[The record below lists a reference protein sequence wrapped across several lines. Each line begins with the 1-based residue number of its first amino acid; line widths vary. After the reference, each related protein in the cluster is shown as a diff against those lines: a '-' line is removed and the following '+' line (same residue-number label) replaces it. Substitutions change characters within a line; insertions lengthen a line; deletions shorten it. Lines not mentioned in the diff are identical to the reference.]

1 MKLHVRS
8 FGCAL
13 GILLGLAV
21 FLITW
26 WIILT
31 KGLSR
36 ESTILGQFFIGY
48 NISPLGSFIG
58 LAWGFVEGGLGGM
71 LFAWLYNSIVGRFPA
86 GKS

>member
-8 FGCAL
+8 FGLAW

-21 FLITW
+21 FAITW
-26 WIILT
+26 WIIIT

-36 ESTILGQFFIGY
+36 EATIVGQFYIGY

-58 LAWGFVEGGLGGM
+58 LAWGFVEGWLGGM
-71 LFAWLYNSIVGRFPA
+71 FFAWLYNSFAGRFLA